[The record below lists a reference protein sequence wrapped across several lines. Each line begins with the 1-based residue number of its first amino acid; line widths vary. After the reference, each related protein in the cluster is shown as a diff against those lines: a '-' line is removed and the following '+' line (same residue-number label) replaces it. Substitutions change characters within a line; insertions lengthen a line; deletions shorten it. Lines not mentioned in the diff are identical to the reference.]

1 MSLDKQLDLTMLFRY
16 HMLNLK
22 HYQGNFRKIMEQ
34 KLQLIFEVEPV
45 DLANITENHELTN
58 FGSEFEQEKE
68 LKVRL
73 DKWLWAARFFKT
85 RALARSAVEHG
96 KVLYDNQKTIP
107 SKEIEVGSTILINQG
122 KTQKNVIIRRL
133 STRRRSTDEANALF
147 EIIDMT
153 PNALR
158 TEAPLFDNKQ
168 SKKMV
173 RFLRRSLPAEELPK

>member
-1 MSLDKQLDLTMLFRY
+1 MLFRY

-22 HYQGNFRKIMEQ
+22 HYAGNFRKIMEQ
-34 KLQLIFEVEPV
+34 KLQLIFEVEPA
-45 DLANITENHELTN
+45 DLANITETPEFIN
-58 FGSEFEQEKE
+58 FDSGFEQEKE

-107 SKEIEVGSTILINQG
+107 SKEIDIGSTLLINQG
-122 KTQKNVIIRRL
+122 KTRKNVIIKRL

-147 EIIDMT
+147 EIIDIGSDSPHT
-153 PNALR
+153 DAN
-158 TEAPLFDNKQ
+158 LFDNKQ
-168 SKKMV
+168 PRKMV
-173 RFLRRSLPAEELPK
+173 RFLRRSVPIEESPK

>member
-1 MSLDKQLDLTMLFRY
+1 
-16 HMLNLK
+16 MLNLK
-22 HYQGNFRKIMEQ
+22 HYAGNFRKIMEQ
-34 KLQLIFEVEPV
+34 KLQLIFKVEPA
-45 DLANITENHELTN
+45 DLANIETHEFTN
-58 FGSEFEQEKE
+58 FASFGPELEQEKE

-107 SKEIEVGSTILINQG
+107 SKEIEVGSTLLINQG

-147 EIIDMT
+147 DIIDMG
-153 PNALR
+153 
-158 TEAPLFDNKQ
+158 TEPSHMNPSLFDNKQ
-168 SKKMV
+168 PRKMV
-173 RFLRRSLPAEELPK
+173 RFLRRSLPIEESAKE